1 MVYFYGLNEWH
12 NTLWKMDSK
21 FAKGKGVWAELQS
34 EIASLRLDIDTKTGQ
49 VGGSVHQVLDQ

>member
-21 FAKGKGVWAELQS
+21 FAKGKGGWAELRS